1 VCALLHGHCRQPHR
15 AHRILPS
22 HSALPGDERRAR
34 HDALTGVRGGAQR
47 PAARRP
53 ALRSDSHRRCL
64 YADRRADHH
73 FAREA
78 NHRHRNMS
86 GVLKP
91 GTIPEAMFRR
101 EILPW
106 ALIGLTLGLVEGGT
120 AAVLVK
126 QHFSGA
132 ASPMAVNLAVAFVSG
147 APALSNVMSF
157 VWANLAHGRE
167 RVRLM
172 VA

>member
-1 VCALLHGHCRQPHR
+1 
-15 AHRILPS
+15 
-22 HSALPGDERRAR
+22 
-34 HDALTGVRGGAQR
+34 
-47 PAARRP
+47 
-53 ALRSDSHRRCL
+53 
-64 YADRRADHH
+64 
-73 FAREA
+73 
-78 NHRHRNMS
+78 
-86 GVLKP
+86 
-91 GTIPEAMFRR
+91 
-101 EILPW
+101 W

-172 VA
+172 VAMQALFAVLVGLVSLEPRGQGGLLLTVAAVVSSRVVWSGILTVRAAVWSANYPRSILARITGRIVVVSSL